1 MSKIKTHLIT
11 ATDTIES
18 ICNQYACSQEEL
30 KKLNPTLTNKL
41 IIGHILYIEVSS
53 ITINNEVISLY
64 NHIVF
69 ITRNAYISYIN
80 KFNDYILI
88 ENNLFKLYFN
98 LSKELIKNTNDQSLF
113 YVYSKNIYQLLLKFI
128 DYLLEQNEENIKT
141 IKESLQKIILNIYTL
156 LNNNKYNIEL
166 KNISK
171 PIESNM
177 LIIAKILNNNY
188 YESYEIAKKECK
200 THSSL

>member
-11 ATDTIES
+11 PTDTIES

-30 KKLNPTLTNKL
+30 KKLNPTLTGKL

-53 ITINNEVISLY
+53 ITISNEAISLY

-98 LSKELIKNTNDQSLF
+98 LSKELFKSENDQSLF

-128 DYLLEQNEENIKT
+128 DYLLEQNEENIKI
-141 IKESLQKIILNIYTL
+141 IKESLQKIILNIYAL
-156 LNNNKYNIEL
+156 LSNNKYNIEL

-171 PIESNM
+171 TIESNM

-188 YESYEIAKKECK
+188 YESYEISKKECK
-200 THSSL
+200 MHSSL

>member
-53 ITINNEVISLY
+53 ITINNKVISLY

-166 KNISK
+166 KNISN